1 MSFGQRDYDRTKPE
15 IDFPGETPPTELVVE
30 DLIEGSGPA
39 VEAGSRVQVHYV
51 GVAWSTG
58 EEFDASWNRGTPLPL
73 TVGVGQVIAGWDQ
86 GLLGMKVG
94 GRRKLTVPPQL
105 AYGPAGGGH
114 QLSGRT
120 LIFVIDLLGV
130 S

>member
-51 GVAWSTG
+51 GVAWSQPAMTWPMP
-58 EEFDASWNRGTPLPL
+58 SWNCSGAPRS
-73 TVGVGQVIAGWDQ
+73 
-86 GLLGMKVG
+86 
-94 GRRKLTVPPQL
+94 QL
-105 AYGPAGGGH
+105 ASNCSPVEKD
-114 QLSGRT
+114 T
-120 LIFVIDLLGV
+120 PT
-130 S
+130 

>member
-51 GVAWSTG
+51 GCLLYTS
-58 EEFDASWNRGTPLPL
+58 DA
-73 TVGVGQVIAGWDQ
+73 ADE
-86 GLLGMKVG
+86 
-94 GRRKLTVPPQL
+94 
-105 AYGPAGGGH
+105 
-114 QLSGRT
+114 
-120 LIFVIDLLGV
+120 
-130 S
+130 